1 MKHDDWNWRYM
12 VYVMN
17 LNCNMK
23 WFMNGLYWLCNENGI
38 ISLDMKFEIEID
50 GWIYEIDVHK
60 EVEW

>member
-1 MKHDDWNWRYM
+1 
-12 VYVMN
+12 
-17 LNCNMK
+17 MK